1 MNAFKLYR
9 FQLANVLI
17 TARIANVETTDPSED
32 ETARFVMREAAHEL
46 AIFFDKGTIPFDQ
59 PPRGRGRR
67 PAMTVETLVAFVG
80 IKPLRRC
87 EIIRAAEAQGFAT
100 RTINRRFADAI
111 EQCLVVRQG
120 RGYCRASPVPTV
132 LAA

>member
-17 TARIANVETTDPSED
+17 TARIANVETTDHSED
-32 ETARFVMREAAHEL
+32 ETARFVIREAAHEL
-46 AIFFDKGTIPFDQ
+46 AVFFDKGLVPFEQ
-59 PPRGRGRR
+59 PRRGAGRP
-67 PAMTVETLVAFVG
+67 PAMTVATLVALVG
-80 IKPLRRC
+80 IEPQRRC
-87 EIIRAAEAQGFAT
+87 AIIRAAEAQGYST

-111 EQCLVVRQG
+111 EQGLVVRQG
-120 RGYCRASPVPTV
+120 RGYCRASPVHQV